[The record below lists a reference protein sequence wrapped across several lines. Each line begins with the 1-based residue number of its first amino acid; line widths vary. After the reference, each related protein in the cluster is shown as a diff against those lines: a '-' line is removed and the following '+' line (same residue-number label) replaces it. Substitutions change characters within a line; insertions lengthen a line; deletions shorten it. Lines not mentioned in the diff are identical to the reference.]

1 MRLSAIVIALAFLM
15 WSLASTASAQG
26 LKQPLRSG
34 DRVFVRPSA
43 DSASGVYLDV
53 DADGVLWVPRF
64 GAIRVG
70 SVSADSVAAIVRRAL
85 TNVYRIDDAT
95 VVPLR
100 RLTVLGEV
108 RKAGVYFLPV
118 EARLRDAIAEAQ
130 GVGEIGNPDRLTL
143 VRDGSEFHI
152 KRWMTSAD
160 GAQEVASGDVLI
172 IAREPWLKRNTLSVV
187 STFAL
192 LITSVL
198 AARK

>member
-1 MRLSAIVIALAFLM
+1 M
-15 WSLASTASAQG
+15 WSSASTASAQG

-43 DSASGVYLDV
+43 DSASSVYLDV
-53 DADGVLWVPRF
+53 DADGVLWVPRY

-70 SVSADSVAAIVRRAL
+70 NVPADSVAPIVRRAL
-85 TNVYRIDDAT
+85 TNVYRIDDAA

-108 RKAGVYFLPV
+108 RRAGVYFLPV
-118 EARLRDAIAEAQ
+118 EATLRDAIAEAQ

-143 VRDGSEFHI
+143 VRDGTEFHI

-160 GAQEVASGDVLI
+160 GAQQVASGDVLI

-187 STFAL
+187 STVAL

>member
-1 MRLSAIVIALAFLM
+1 MRLSAIAIALAFSM

-26 LKQPLRSG
+26 LRQPLRSG

-70 SVSADSVAAIVRRAL
+70 SVPADSVAAIVRRAL
-85 TNVYRIDDAT
+85 TNVYRIDDAA

-118 EARLRDAIAEAQ
+118 EASLRDAIAEAQ

-143 VRDGSEFHI
+143 VRDGTEFHI

-160 GAQEVASGDVLI
+160 GAQQVASGDVLI

>member
-1 MRLSAIVIALAFLM
+1 MRLSAIAIALAFSM

-26 LKQPLRSG
+26 LRQPLRSG

-53 DADGVLWVPRF
+53 DADGVLWVPRY

-70 SVSADSVAAIVRRAL
+70 NVPADSVAPIVRRAL
-85 TNVYRIDDAT
+85 TNVYRIDDAA

-118 EARLRDAIAEAQ
+118 EASLRDAIAEAQ
-130 GVGEIGNPDRLTL
+130 GVGEIGNPDRLSL
-143 VRDGSEFHI
+143 VRDGTELHI
-152 KRWMTSAD
+152 KRWMTSIG
-160 GAQEVASGDVLI
+160 GAQQVASGDVLI

>member
-1 MRLSAIVIALAFLM
+1 
-15 WSLASTASAQG
+15 
-26 LKQPLRSG
+26 
-34 DRVFVRPSA
+34 
-43 DSASGVYLDV
+43 
-53 DADGVLWVPRF
+53 
-64 GAIRVG
+64 
-70 SVSADSVAAIVRRAL
+70 VRRAL
-85 TNVYRIDDAT
+85 TNVYRIDDAA

-143 VRDGSEFHI
+143 VRDGTELHI
-152 KRWMTSAD
+152 KRWMTGIG
-160 GAQEVASGDVLI
+160 GAQQVASGDVLI
-172 IAREPWLKRNTLSVV
+172 IDREPWLKRNTLSVV

>member
-1 MRLSAIVIALAFLM
+1 MRLSAIVIALAFSM

-26 LKQPLRSG
+26 LRQPLRSG

-70 SVSADSVAAIVRRAL
+70 SVPADSVAAIVRRAL
-85 TNVYRIDDAT
+85 TNVYRIDDAA

-143 VRDGSEFHI
+143 VRDGSELHI
-152 KRWMTSAD
+152 KHWMTSAD
-160 GAQEVASGDVLI
+160 GAQQVASGDVLI

>member
-1 MRLSAIVIALAFLM
+1 M
-15 WSLASTASAQG
+15 
-26 LKQPLRSG
+26 P
-34 DRVFVRPSA
+34 
-43 DSASGVYLDV
+43 
-53 DADGVLWVPRF
+53 
-64 GAIRVG
+64 
-70 SVSADSVAAIVRRAL
+70 ADSVAAIVRRAL
-85 TNVYRIDDAT
+85 TNVYRIDDAA

-143 VRDGSEFHI
+143 VRDGTELHI
-152 KRWMTSAD
+152 KGWMTSIG
-160 GAQEVASGDVLI
+160 GAQQVASGDVLI

>member
-1 MRLSAIVIALAFLM
+1 MRLSAIVIALAVSM
-15 WSLASTASAQG
+15 WSSASTASAQG

-53 DADGVLWVPRF
+53 DADGVLWVPRV

-70 SVSADSVAAIVRRAL
+70 SVPADSVAAIVRRAL
-85 TNVYRIDDAT
+85 TNVYRIDDAA

-118 EARLRDAIAEAQ
+118 EATLRDAIAEAQ

-143 VRDGSEFHI
+143 VRDGSELHI

-160 GAQEVASGDVLI
+160 GARQVASGDVLI

>member
-1 MRLSAIVIALAFLM
+1 MRLPTIAIALAFSM
-15 WSLASTASAQG
+15 WSSASTASAQG

-53 DADGVLWVPRF
+53 DADGVLWVPRY

-70 SVSADSVAAIVRRAL
+70 NVPADSVAPIVRRAL
-85 TNVYRIDDAT
+85 TNVYRIDDAA

-108 RKAGVYFLPV
+108 RRAGVYFLPV
-118 EARLRDAIAEAQ
+118 EATLRDAIAEAQ

-143 VRDGSEFHI
+143 VRDGSELHI

-160 GAQEVASGDVLI
+160 GAQQVASGDVLI

>member
-1 MRLSAIVIALAFLM
+1 MRLSAIAIALAFSM

-26 LKQPLRSG
+26 LRQPLRSG

-70 SVSADSVAAIVRRAL
+70 SVPADSVAAIVRRAL
-85 TNVYRIDDAT
+85 TNVYRIDDAA

-118 EARLRDAIAEAQ
+118 EASLRDAIAEAQ

-143 VRDGSEFHI
+143 VRDGTELHI
-152 KRWMTSAD
+152 KRWMTSIG
-160 GAQEVASGDVLI
+160 GAQQVASGDVLI